1 MPICLGRASHAL
13 RAGRI
18 SCAAIA
24 ALLALLILGAAPA
37 GAWVFTS
44 IVDFNLTETTSTYGN
59 YTISSSGDGSAS
71 YQWVDDPN
79 HTTIISGNRCSDLA
93 LLGGPATIPA
103 HDTTYHGLFG
113 GYPAGTCFA
122 LRGRVAA
129 GGGSMVNHD
138 GTLRR

>member
-18 SCAAIA
+18 SRAAIA
-24 ALLALLILGAAPA
+24 ALLAFLILGAAPA

-44 IVDFNLTETTSTYGN
+44 IVDFNLTETAATYGT
-59 YTISSSGDGSAS
+59 YAISSSGDGSAA
-71 YQWVDDPN
+71 YEWVDDPN
-79 HTTIISGNRCSDLA
+79 HTTIISGNRCSDLS

-113 GYPAGTCFA
+113 GQAAGNCFA
-122 LRGRVAA
+122 LRGRVATGA
-129 GGGSMVNHD
+129 GSMVNHD